1 MLLKYPYYTPKN
13 VIADFTHDFPGVIVP
28 NYQTV
33 ANCKYL
39 LKLQMKDKVKLQS
52 ISKKLSSEYSL
63 LEQAKRFLKIFDE
76 YENNNSNTSI

>member
-1 MLLKYPYYTPKN
+1 MELVDYFSPMDYQQLSCILK
-13 VIADFTHDFPGVIVP
+13 
-28 NYQTV
+28 
-33 ANCKYL
+33 
-39 LKLQMKDKVKLQS
+39 LKLQMKDKAKLQS